1 MNRVGIHGMVW
12 VGGTSADDCEL
23 AIAGSR
29 AAGYDLIEL
38 PVFDPSVMPVDAIVR
53 SLARHDL
60 GVRCSLGLSRE
71 ADVSSADPAISARG
85 ERLLHDV
92 IAVARDIGADL
103 VGGVISSAMTKYM
116 EMPSAAG
123 RANAVAAF
131 RRLAEQAAASGI
143 TLGIEVV
150 NRYES
155 NLINTAEQ
163 AVAFIAEIG
172 APNVVVHLDSYHMNI
187 EENDFRAPVL
197 ACGDKLGYVHIGEN
211 NRGYLGAGHI
221 DFGQLF
227 GALREAGYTGA
238 VTFESFSSAV
248 LEPNV
253 SNTLGIWRNVWSDS
267 EDLARQA
274 RRYIAE
280 QLDQPIRPD
289 AAPGPVAAR

>member
-12 VGGTSADDCEL
+12 VGGTTAEDFET

-29 AAGYDLIEL
+29 ATGYDLIEL
-38 PVFDPSVMPVDAIVR
+38 PVFDPATMPVADIVR
-53 SLARHDL
+53 SLERHDL
-60 GVRCSLGLSRE
+60 GVRCSLGLPR
-71 ADVSSADPAISARG
+71 DKDISSADRATSARG
-85 ERLLHDV
+85 EALLHDV
-92 IAVARDIGADL
+92 ISVGRDIGADF

-116 EMPSAAG
+116 EMPSAEG

-143 TLGIEVV
+143 TLGLEVV

-155 NLINTAEQ
+155 NLVNTAEE
-163 AVAFIAEIG
+163 ALALIDEIG
-172 APNVVVHLDSYHMNI
+172 APNVTVHLDSYHMNI
-187 EENDFRAPVL
+187 EEDDFRTPVL
-197 ACGDKLGYVHIGEN
+197 VCGDRLGYVHIGEN
-211 NRGYLGAGHI
+211 HRGYLGAGHI

-227 GALREAGYTGA
+227 GALREVGYTGA

-253 SNTLGIWRNVWSDS
+253 SNTLGIWRNLWSDS

-274 RRYIAE
+274 RRYIAD
-280 QLDQPIRPD
+280 QLGQPIRPD
-289 AAPGPVAAR
+289 AAA